1 MLVLCAAITASAY
14 DFMEGGL
21 AYNINDDGTSVTV
34 TYEQLSTWQGWDNE
48 LNCDIFTPA
57 YTNLSGALS
66 IPASVT
72 NGGKTYSVTKIG
84 HHAFQACLSLTS
96 VAIPATVTVIEN
108 NLFDYCDALVGI
120 TVDANNPV
128 YDSRENCNAIIAKQP
143 VDVNNNG
150 QIISYIKDQLAFGCS
165 GSVVP
170 SSVTSIGPYAFRACR
185 TLKSIVIPEGVTTIE
200 YHCFVQ
206 SGIESLT
213 LPSTLTQIGHAAF
226 HSCAS
231 LLDVYAYFD
240 PANVTYV
247 PNPYNHNYTTWEET
261 LLNPEWTHPVNLHV
275 YPQYVEWFANEY
287 ANNLSTTPWASHG
300 YTFNVMGDLGQK
312 LYMHGSYNNWND
324 VEFEKNAEGKWE
336 LKDIVM
342 PADAEFKLVDQNN
355 TWYGATD
362 AQYQITEEALGT
374 SLSLVD
380 GRNFMMAVAG
390 TWTFTVDMDS
400 KTLVV
405 TGEAEQPEPEHVY
418 ILGEVNGN
426 GWSPYQGLPMN
437 GSGTTYTANVTTS
450 GENNYFS
457 FTKKLASGTAEPGT
471 EVWNAAWDEILP
483 YRFGAE
489 EGEGDCDVV
498 VGQAMPL
505 GAEGT
510 ARAYKIGAGNWT
522 FTLDLAARTFTVTQ
536 QGNGNGWFPN
546 VGEKMVGK
554 GNNIYTLDATTD
566 GSSNGF
572 NYFSFTKK
580 LYPSPIEYDETNP
593 GPWEEAWASI
603 ADYRFGAEGV
613 EDYPVAWKTIPWWRI
628 KPCRWVWTAP
638 APHSRLAP
646 VSGRSPST

>member
-1 MLVLCAAITASAY
+1 MKKLFLSMLVLCAAITASAY

-150 QIISYIKDQLAFGCS
+150 QIISYIEDQLAFGCS

-275 YPQYVEWFANEY
+275 YPQYVEWLANEY

-336 LKDIVM
+336 LKDIEM
-342 PADAEFKLVDQNN
+342 PANAEFKLVDQNN

-418 ILGEVNGN
+418 ILGEVNDKTWAANDGVEMTLNDN
-426 GWSPYQGLPMN
+426 GL
-437 GSGTTYTANVTTS
+437 YTADVVFDGRGQS
-450 GENNYFS
+450 GENYFS
-457 FTKKLASGTAEPGT
+457 FTTLLAENDDDGGWAYIEPF
-471 EVWNAAWDEILP
+471 
-483 YRFGAE
+483 RFGAVSENDYWFSDEQLGNAISLTFDNGQSIRIMSGDYNLTLNLE
-489 EGEGDCDVV
+489 EMTLVITRNTYLKGDVD
-498 VGQAMPL
+498 
-505 GAEGT
+505 
-510 ARAYKIGAGNWT
+510 
-522 FTLDLAARTFTVTQ
+522 
-536 QGNGNGWFPN
+536 GNGKVDVTDVNIVVNIILGKDSADNYDGRADVNGVDGVDVSDVN
-546 VGEKMVGK
+546 AIVNIILGK
-554 GNNIYTLDATTD
+554 D
-566 GSSNGF
+566 
-572 NYFSFTKK
+572 TK
-580 LYPSPIEYDETNP
+580 
-593 GPWEEAWASI
+593 
-603 ADYRFGAEGV
+603 
-613 EDYPVAWKTIPWWRI
+613 
-628 KPCRWVWTAP
+628 
-638 APHSRLAP
+638 
-646 VSGRSPST
+646 

>member
-1 MLVLCAAITASAY
+1 MLVMLCAVTAANAY

-34 TYEQLSTWQGWDNE
+34 TYEQLSTYQGWDNE
-48 LNCDIFTPA
+48 LNADIYTPA

-108 NLFDYCDALVGI
+108 NLFDYCDALVGM

-287 ANNLSTTPWASHG
+287 ANNLSTTPWASVDG
-300 YTFNVMGDLGQK
+300 NNYYIFNVVGDLGQK

-324 VEFEKNAEGKWE
+324 VEFEKNTEGKWE
-336 LKDIVM
+336 LKDIEM
-342 PADAEFKLVDQNN
+342 PANAEFKLVDQNN

-380 GRNFMMAVAG
+380 GRNFMMDVAG

-418 ILGEVNGN
+418 ILGEVNDKTWAANDGVEMTLNDN
-426 GWSPYQGLPMN
+426 GL
-437 GSGTTYTANVTTS
+437 YTADVVFDGRGQS
-450 GENNYFS
+450 GENYFS
-457 FTKKLASGTAEPGT
+457 FTTLLAEDDDDGGWAYIEPF
-471 EVWNAAWDEILP
+471 
-483 YRFGAE
+483 RFGAVSE
-489 EGEGDCDVV
+489 NDYWFSDEQLGSEISLTFDDYQAIRIMGGDYTLTLNLEDMTLVITRSTYLKGDV
-498 VGQAMPL
+498 
-505 GAEGT
+505 
-510 ARAYKIGAGNWT
+510 
-522 FTLDLAARTFTVTQ
+522 D
-536 QGNGNGWFPN
+536 GNGKVDVTDVNIVVNIILGKDSADNYDGRADVNG
-546 VGEKMVGK
+546 V
-554 GNNIYTLDATTD
+554 
-566 GSSNGF
+566 
-572 NYFSFTKK
+572 
-580 LYPSPIEYDETNP
+580 
-593 GPWEEAWASI
+593 
-603 ADYRFGAEGV
+603 EGV
-613 EDYPVAWKTIPWWRI
+613 D
-628 KPCRWVWTAP
+628 
-638 APHSRLAP
+638 
-646 VSGRSPST
+646 VSDVNAIVNIILGKDTK

>member
-108 NLFDYCDALVGI
+108 NLFDYCDALVGM

-287 ANNLSTTPWASHG
+287 ANNLSTTPWASVDG
-300 YTFNVMGDLGQK
+300 NNYYIFNVVGDLGQK

-324 VEFEKNAEGKWE
+324 VEFEKNTEGKWE
-336 LKDIVM
+336 LKDIEM
-342 PADAEFKLVDQNN
+342 PANAEFKLVDQNN

-380 GRNFMMAVAG
+380 GRNFMMDVAG

-418 ILGEVNGN
+418 ILGEVNDKTWAANDGVEMTLNDN
-426 GWSPYQGLPMN
+426 GL
-437 GSGTTYTANVTTS
+437 YTADVVFDGRGQS
-450 GENNYFS
+450 GENYFS
-457 FTKKLASGTAEPGT
+457 FTTLLAEDDDDGGWAYIEPF
-471 EVWNAAWDEILP
+471 
-483 YRFGAE
+483 RFGAVSE
-489 EGEGDCDVV
+489 NDYWFSDEQLGSEISLTFDDYQAIRIMGGDYTLTLNLEDMTLVITRSTYLKGDV
-498 VGQAMPL
+498 
-505 GAEGT
+505 
-510 ARAYKIGAGNWT
+510 
-522 FTLDLAARTFTVTQ
+522 D
-536 QGNGNGWFPN
+536 GNGKVDVTDVNIVVNIILGKDSADNYDGRADVNG
-546 VGEKMVGK
+546 V
-554 GNNIYTLDATTD
+554 
-566 GSSNGF
+566 
-572 NYFSFTKK
+572 
-580 LYPSPIEYDETNP
+580 
-593 GPWEEAWASI
+593 
-603 ADYRFGAEGV
+603 EGV
-613 EDYPVAWKTIPWWRI
+613 D
-628 KPCRWVWTAP
+628 
-638 APHSRLAP
+638 
-646 VSGRSPST
+646 VSDVNAIVNIILGKDTK

>member
-84 HHAFQACLSLTS
+84 NHAFQACLSLTS

-108 NLFDYCDALVGI
+108 NLFDYCDALVGM

-200 YHCFVQ
+200 YHSFVQ

-312 LYMHGSYNNWND
+312 LYIHGSYNNWTD
-324 VEFEKNAEGKWE
+324 VPFAKDENGKWTLSNIE
-336 LKDIVM
+336 M
-342 PADAEFKLVDQNN
+342 PAGAEFKFVDQDNN
-355 TWYGATD
+355 WYGGTNEN
-362 AQYQITEEALGT
+362 YLITKEAVFNGTPLGFG
-374 SLSLVD
+374 D
-380 GRNFMMAVAG
+380 GDGINFKIPVAG
-390 TWTFTVDMDS
+390 TWTFTVDLENN
-400 KTLVV
+400 TLVV
-405 TGEAEQPEPEHVY
+405 SGEWPQDRVY
-418 ILGEVNGN
+418 VIGEVGDGYSYEGN
-426 GWSPYQGLPMN
+426 PEGLEM
-437 GSGTTYTANVTTS
+437 TTNDGVIYTANVNFD
-450 GENNYFS
+450 GRHAENGVEVNYFDFTTNLNGGS
-457 FTKKLASGTAEPGT
+457 YNEINDYRIGADSNGDYWFDDEQLGNEITLKPKNNGGQCIRIPKGDYTLTVDMNAMNLVITKKTALLGDVNLDNKVDVT
-471 EVWNAAWDEILP
+471 DVNIVVNIILGKDSADNYDGRADVNNSDAVDVSDVNAIVNIL
-483 YRFGAE
+483 
-489 EGEGDCDVV
+489 
-498 VGQAMPL
+498 L
-505 GAEGT
+505 
-510 ARAYKIGAGNWT
+510 
-522 FTLDLAARTFTVTQ
+522 
-536 QGNGNGWFPN
+536 
-546 VGEKMVGK
+546 GK
-554 GNNIYTLDATTD
+554 GIN
-566 GSSNGF
+566 
-572 NYFSFTKK
+572 
-580 LYPSPIEYDETNP
+580 
-593 GPWEEAWASI
+593 EE
-603 ADYRFGAEGV
+603 
-613 EDYPVAWKTIPWWRI
+613 
-628 KPCRWVWTAP
+628 
-638 APHSRLAP
+638 
-646 VSGRSPST
+646 